1 MAPTPRTGEHR
12 ALVHERHVPKPT
24 VVARGTAGHDG
35 AVVEPVTVWR
45 VQLRRGDVRDR
56 EGTLRLD
63 DDALVFVD
71 GPSQS
76 ETRVPFAEIRSARR
90 VKGSPIL
97 DRRARRRRGTGRD
110 RLLLLAAAAARGSAP
125 RQRRHDA
132 DWATGPPVRRDAPL
146 RKRRHQRENVK
157 YLATKAGGGQ
167 PTIQAWAD
175 ETGARV
181 RG

>member
-1 MAPTPRTGEHR
+1 M
-12 ALVHERHVPKPT
+12 
-24 VVARGTAGHDG
+24 VARGTAGHDE

-63 DDALVFVD
+63 DDALVFVH
-71 GPSQS
+71 GSSQS

-97 DRRARRRRGTGRD
+97 IVVHDDGAERAETAYYFSQPPPLEAPPPGSAGTTLTGRP
-110 RLLLLAAAAARGSAP
+110 LGPFAAM
-125 RQRRHDA
+125 RR
-132 DWATGPPVRRDAPL
+132 TS
-146 RKRRHQRENVK
+146 KRRHQRENVK
-157 YLATKAGGGQ
+157 YLATKAGGLK

-175 ETGARV
+175 EIGARV